1 MLTKK
6 CSKFGESSD
15 SKLLHR
21 KNIKTKKFQI
31 LKVINTSQVY
41 LQTWM
46 NEPLQT
52 EKVGE
57 LSLSHSFSISKL
69 VC

>member
-1 MLTKK
+1 MNE
-6 CSKFGESSD
+6 GED
-15 SKLLHR
+15 MELCILGMKR
-21 KNIKTKKFQI
+21 KKFQI

>member
-1 MLTKK
+1 MNE
-6 CSKFGESSD
+6 GED
-15 SKLLHR
+15 MELCILGMKR
-21 KNIKTKKFQI
+21 KKFQI

-41 LQTWM
+41 LQPWM

>member
-1 MLTKK
+1 LYTGDEEKR
-6 CSKFGESSD
+6 FE
-15 SKLLHR
+15 
-21 KNIKTKKFQI
+21 I

-41 LQTWM
+41 LQPWM

-57 LSLSHSFSISKL
+57 LSPSHSFSISKL

>member
-1 MLTKK
+1 MK
-6 CSKFGESSD
+6 
-15 SKLLHR
+15 R
-21 KNIKTKKFQI
+21 KKFQI

>member
-1 MLTKK
+1 
-6 CSKFGESSD
+6 
-15 SKLLHR
+15 
-21 KNIKTKKFQI
+21 
-31 LKVINTSQVY
+31 
-41 LQTWM
+41 M

-69 VC
+69 VCWSECMYQEVVKLPW

>member
-1 MLTKK
+1 MNEGGYGTLYT
-6 CSKFGESSD
+6 GDEE
-15 SKLLHR
+15 
-21 KNIKTKKFQI
+21 KKFQI

-41 LQTWM
+41 LQPWM